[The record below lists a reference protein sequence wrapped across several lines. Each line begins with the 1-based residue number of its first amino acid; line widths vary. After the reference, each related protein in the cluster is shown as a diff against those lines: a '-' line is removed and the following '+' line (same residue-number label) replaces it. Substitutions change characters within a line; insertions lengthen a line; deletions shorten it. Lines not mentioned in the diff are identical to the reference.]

1 MGLTSLFFS
10 FEGRINRAKYWL
22 AAVIYLIGGMTFLMT
37 SIFALAD
44 SLRGADPELIATLFP
59 IFFYAITYPL
69 FAVGLWALAATT
81 IKRLRDRNKSGWWI
95 VPYYVLP
102 VLLPEVAGRLGQSNL
117 AFFIGLI
124 AFVLSV
130 WSFVETFCLRGTR
143 GPNRFGPDPLAAA
156 SSSIPT
162 ISHGLA

>member
-1 MGLTSLFFS
+1 MFS

-22 AAVIYLIGGMTFLMT
+22 AGLIFLIGAMLYLTT
-37 SIFALAD
+37 SIYALAG
-44 SLRGADPELIATLFP
+44 SLRGANAAWAATLFP
-59 IFFYAITYPL
+59 ILLYAITYPL
-69 FAVGLWALAATT
+69 FAVGIWSYAATT
-81 IKRLRDRNKSGWWI
+81 IKRLHDRNKSGWWI
-95 VPYYVLP
+95 VPFFVVP
-102 VLLPEVAGRLGQSNL
+102 VLFDKVGDRLGESNL

-124 AFVLSV
+124 AFVLGV